1 LTSNSP
7 PLGCR
12 QTPFNQLASLKT
24 VPVKDD
30 YLVDTLAD
38 MGLVTNEDVAQAR
51 AEVESGE
58 FPDQGVID
66 RLIATQIITWAHI
79 TQAKAIQFGMET
91 VDLTGIKIED
101 DAIQVL
107 PRHVAKKYKAVPVF
121 YGEGKLIVAITDP
134 ADLDTMDSLRH
145 VLKVEDIEFR
155 VATDE
160 QVEQLINKYYGTAE
174 ESVAGMLQD
183 LTEGEID
190 LGFATPGGPGAEEEE
205 VETDA
210 PLIKLVNTIIAD
222 AYKTRASDI
231 HIEPLEKRLRVRYR
245 IDGCLQEVNSPP
257 KKLQNAIISRLKIQ
271 AAMSIAEKRI
281 PQDGRIQLE
290 ISGKPIDLRVNS
302 LPTVHGESIVMR
314 ILDKSGLK
322 LGLTELGFLTD
333 DQQTFERL
341 IGLPDGILLVTGP
354 TGSGKTTTLYSC
366 LNYINRPDRK
376 IITVEDPVE
385 YVLAGINQVQVSEVI
400 GLTFAAALR
409 AMLRQAPNVVMLG
422 EIRDMETATIAI
434 NAALT
439 GHLVFS
445 TLHTNDAPG
454 AVQRLVDIGIKPF
467 LVASASRAFLAQR
480 LVRRICK
487 KCIGSYMPSE
497 AELKALRLD
506 PNLPGANYSK
516 GMGCEN
522 CNKTGHRGRFG
533 VFEVF
538 LIDDS
543 VRKLIFDKVSGV
555 ALRARAREMG
565 MRSLREDGARKV
577 VAGMTTAEEVI
588 RATVADEA

>member
-1 LTSNSP
+1 M
-7 PLGCR
+7 
-12 QTPFNQLASLKT
+12 
-24 VPVKDD
+24 PVKDD

-38 MGLVTNEDVAQAR
+38 MGLVTNEDVAHAR
-51 AEVESGE
+51 AEMESGE
-58 FPDQGVID
+58 FTEQGVID
-66 RLIATQIITWAHI
+66 RLLATQIISTAHV

-91 VDLTGIKIED
+91 VDLSGLIVKEE
-101 DAIQVL
+101 AIQVL
-107 PRHVAKKYKAVPVF
+107 PGHIAKKYKCVPVF
-121 YGEGKLIVAITDP
+121 YGEGKLIVAVTDP
-134 ADLDTMDSLRH
+134 SDLDTMDSLRH
-145 VLKVEDIEFR
+145 VLKVDDLEFR
-155 VATDE
+155 VATEE
-160 QVEQLINKYYGTAE
+160 QVAQIIAKVYASAE
-174 ESVAGMLQD
+174 ESVAGMIQD
-183 LTEGEID
+183 MTEGEID
-190 LGFATPGGPGAEEEE
+190 LSGFGTQNMGGEEEGD
-205 VETDA
+205 TDADA

-222 AYKTRASDI
+222 AYKMRGSDI
-231 HIEPLEKRLRVRYR
+231 HIEPLEKRLRIRYR

-271 AAMSIAEKRI
+271 GGMSIAERRI
-281 PQDGRIQLE
+281 PQDGRIQLQ

-400 GLTFAAALR
+400 GLTFATALR

-422 EIRDMETATIAI
+422 EIRDLETATIAI

-467 LVASASRAFLAQR
+467 LVASATRSMMAQR

-487 KCIGSYMPSE
+487 KCIAPCIPSE
-497 AELKALRLD
+497 IELKTLGLEPD
-506 PNLPGANYSK
+506 LPGANYSK
-516 GMGCEN
+516 GMGCDN
-522 CNKTGHRGRFG
+522 CNKSGHRGRFG
-533 VFEVF
+533 LFEVF
-538 LIDDS
+538 VVDDS
-543 VRKLIFDKVSGV
+543 VRKLIFEKVSGV

-577 VAGMTTAEEVI
+577 VAGMTTADEVI
-588 RATVADEA
+588 KATTADTKTGH

>member
-1 LTSNSP
+1 MP
-7 PLGCR
+7 PDAV
-12 QTPFNQLASLKT
+12 QPIKA

-38 MGLVTNEDVAQAR
+38 MGLLTSDDVTQAR
-51 AEVESGE
+51 AEIESGE
-58 FPDQGVID
+58 FADQGVID
-66 RLIATQIITWAHI
+66 RLFATQIISAAHI

-91 VDLTGIKIED
+91 VDLSGLTLKD
-101 DAIQVL
+101 DALQIL
-107 PRHVAKKYKAVPVF
+107 PRHIANKYKCVPVYF
-121 YGEGKLIVAITDP
+121 EEGTLIVAVTDP
-134 ADLDTMDSLRH
+134 SDLDTMDSLRH
-145 VLKVEDIEFR
+145 VLKVNNLEFR
-155 VATDE
+155 VATEE
-160 QVEQLINKYYGTAE
+160 QVDQAIAKNYATGE
-174 ESVAGMLQD
+174 ESVAGMIQD
-183 LTEGEID
+183 ITEGEID
-190 LGFATPGGPGAEEEE
+190 LGFADTDALEAAQEAADA
-205 VETDA
+205 DA

-271 AAMSIAEKRI
+271 AGMSIAEKRI
-281 PQDGRIQLE
+281 PQDGRIQLD
-290 ISGKPIDLRVNS
+290 IIGKSIDLRVNS
-302 LPTVHGESIVMR
+302 LPTVHGESICMR

-385 YVLAGINQVQVSEVI
+385 YVLAGINQVQVHEII
-400 GLTFAAALR
+400 GLTFQNALR

-422 EIRDMETATIAI
+422 EIRDLETATIAI

-467 LVASASRAFLAQR
+467 LVATASRALMAQR

-487 KCIGSYMPSE
+487 KCIAPCIPTE
-497 AELKALRLD
+497 VELKALRLD
-506 PNLPGANYSK
+506 PNLPGNKYSK
-516 GMGCEN
+516 GMGCDN
-522 CNKTGHRGRFG
+522 CNKTGNRGRFG

-538 LIDDS
+538 VIDDS

-577 VAGMTTAEEVI
+577 VAGMTTADEVI
-588 RATVADEA
+588 KNTTADEV

>member
-1 LTSNSP
+1 MP
-7 PLGCR
+7 PVAD
-12 QTPFNQLASLKT
+12 QPIQA

-38 MGLVTNEDVAQAR
+38 MGLVTNEDVVQAR
-51 AEVESGE
+51 AEVDSGE
-58 FPDQGVID
+58 FTDQGVID
-66 RLIATQIITWAHI
+66 RLLATQIISPAHI

-91 VDLTGIKIED
+91 VDLTGLTLKD
-101 DAIQVL
+101 DALQAL
-107 PRHVAKKYKAVPVF
+107 PRHIANKYKCVPVYF
-121 YGEGKLIVAITDP
+121 EEGHLIVAITDP
-134 ADLDTMDSLRH
+134 SDLDTMDSLRH
-145 VLKVEDIEFR
+145 VLKVENLEFR

-160 QVEQLINKYYGTAE
+160 QVQQVITKYYATAE
-174 ESVAGMLQD
+174 ESVAGMIQD
-183 LTEGEID
+183 MTEGEID
-190 LGFATPGGPGAEEEE
+190 LGFATQTDMDADQEAEDA
-205 VETDA
+205 DA
-210 PLIKLVNTIIAD
+210 PLIKLVNTVIAD
-222 AYKTRASDI
+222 AYKMRGSDI
-231 HIEPLEKRLRVRYR
+231 HIEPLEKRLRIRYR
-245 IDGCLQEVNSPP
+245 IDGCLQEVQSPP

-271 AAMSIAEKRI
+271 AGMSIAEKRI
-281 PQDGRIQLE
+281 PQDGRIQL
-290 ISGKPIDLRVNS
+290 
-302 LPTVHGESIVMR
+302 R

-385 YVLAGINQVQVSEVI
+385 YVLAGINQVQVHEVI

-434 NAALT
+434 NASLT

-467 LVASASRAFLAQR
+467 LVASASRAFMAQR

-487 KCIGSYMPSE
+487 KCIGPGLPSE
-497 AELKALRLD
+497 VELKTLNLD
-506 PNLPGANYSK
+506 PNLPGAKYSK
-516 GMGCEN
+516 GMGCDN
-522 CNKTGHRGRFG
+522 CNKSGYRGRFG

-538 LIDDS
+538 VVDDS
-543 VRKLIFDKVSGV
+543 ARKLIFEKVSSTT
-555 ALRARAREMG
+555 LRARAREMG

-588 RATVADEA
+588 KATTADDKAAGH

>member
-1 LTSNSP
+1 M
-7 PLGCR
+7 
-12 QTPFNQLASLKT
+12 
-24 VPVKDD
+24 
-30 YLVDTLAD
+30 AD

-66 RLIATQIITWAHI
+66 RLLATQIINSAHV

-91 VDLTGIKIED
+91 VDLSGLTLKD
-101 DAIQVL
+101 DALQIL
-107 PRHVAKKYKAVPVF
+107 PRHIANKYKCVPVF
-121 YGEGKLIVAITDP
+121 YGEGNLIVAITDP
-134 ADLDTMDSLRH
+134 SDLDTMDSLRH
-145 VLKVEDIEFR
+145 VLKVDNLEFR
-155 VATDE
+155 VATED
-160 QVEQLINKYYGTAE
+160 QVEQVIAKHYATAE

-190 LGFATPGGPGAEEEE
+190 LGFNTAGATDENAE
-205 VETDA
+205 VDADA

-222 AYKTRASDI
+222 AYKMRGSDI
-231 HIEPLEKRLRVRYR
+231 HIEPLEKRLRIRYR

-271 AAMSIAEKRI
+271 GGMSIAERRI

-302 LPTVHGESIVMR
+302 LPTVHGESICMR

-366 LNYINRPDRK
+366 LNYINRPDKK

-400 GLTFAAALR
+400 GLTFSAALR

-422 EIRDMETATIAI
+422 EIRDNETATIAI
-434 NAALT
+434 NASLT
-439 GHLVFS
+439 GHFVFS

-467 LVASASRAFLAQR
+467 LVATALRAAIAQR

-487 KCIGSYMPSE
+487 KCIGPSLPSE
-497 AELKALRLD
+497 IELKTLDLD

-516 GMGCEN
+516 GMGCDN
-522 CNKTGHRGRFG
+522 CNKSGHRGRFG
-533 VFEVF
+533 IFEVF
-538 LIDDS
+538 VTDDS
-543 VRKLIFDKVSGV
+543 IRKLVFERASSTV
-555 ALRARAREMG
+555 LRARARETG

-577 VAGMTTAEEVI
+577 VSGMTTADEVI
-588 RATVADEA
+588 KATTADAKGGH

>member
-1 LTSNSP
+1 M
-7 PLGCR
+7 
-12 QTPFNQLASLKT
+12 
-24 VPVKDD
+24 
-30 YLVDTLAD
+30 AD

-66 RLIATQIITWAHI
+66 RLLATQIINSAHV

-91 VDLTGIKIED
+91 VDLDGLTLKD
-101 DAIQVL
+101 DALKVL
-107 PRHVAKKYKAVPVF
+107 PRHIANKYKCVPVF
-121 YGEGKLIVAITDP
+121 YGDGSLIVAITDP
-134 ADLDTMDSLRH
+134 SDLDTMDSLRH
-145 VLKVEDIEFR
+145 VLKVDNLEFR
-155 VATDE
+155 VATVQ
-160 QVEQLINKYYGTAE
+160 QVEQVIAKHYATAE
-174 ESVAGMLQD
+174 ESVEGMLQD

-190 LGFATPGGPGAEEEE
+190 LGFNTPGDGNDENAE
-205 VETDA
+205 VDADA

-222 AYKTRASDI
+222 AYKMRGSDI
-231 HIEPLEKRLRVRYR
+231 HIEPLEKRLRIRYR

-271 AAMSIAEKRI
+271 GGMSIAERRI

-302 LPTVHGESIVMR
+302 LPTVHGESICMR

-366 LNYINRPDRK
+366 LNYINRPDKK

-385 YVLAGINQVQVSEVI
+385 YVLAGINQVQVSEII
-400 GLTFAAALR
+400 GLTFSAALR

-422 EIRDMETATIAI
+422 EIRDNETATIAI
-434 NAALT
+434 NASLT
-439 GHLVFS
+439 GHFVFS

-467 LVASASRAFLAQR
+467 LVATALRAAIAQR

-487 KCIGSYMPSE
+487 KCIGPSLPSE
-497 AELKALRLD
+497 IELKTLDLD

-516 GMGCEN
+516 GMGCDN
-522 CNKTGHRGRFG
+522 CNKSGHRGRFG
-533 VFEVF
+533 IFEVF
-538 LIDDS
+538 VTDDS
-543 VRKLIFDKVSGV
+543 IRKLVFERASSTV
-555 ALRARAREMG
+555 LRARARETG

-577 VAGMTTAEEVI
+577 VAGMTTADEVI
-588 RATVADEA
+588 KATTADAKGGH

>member
-1 LTSNSP
+1 M
-7 PLGCR
+7 
-12 QTPFNQLASLKT
+12 
-24 VPVKDD
+24 
-30 YLVDTLAD
+30 AD

-66 RLIATQIITWAHI
+66 RLLATQIINSAHV

-91 VDLTGIKIED
+91 VDLDGLTLKD
-101 DAIQVL
+101 DALKVL
-107 PRHVAKKYKAVPVF
+107 PRHIANKYKCVPVF
-121 YGEGKLIVAITDP
+121 YGDGSLIVAITDP
-134 ADLDTMDSLRH
+134 SDLDTMDSLRH
-145 VLKVEDIEFR
+145 VLKVDNLEFR
-155 VATDE
+155 VATVQ
-160 QVEQLINKYYGTAE
+160 QVEQVIAKHYATAE
-174 ESVAGMLQD
+174 ESVEGMLQD

-190 LGFATPGGPGAEEEE
+190 LGFNTPGDGNDENAE
-205 VETDA
+205 VDADA

-222 AYKTRASDI
+222 AYKMRGSDI
-231 HIEPLEKRLRVRYR
+231 HIEPLEKRLRIRYR

-271 AAMSIAEKRI
+271 GGMSIAERRI

-302 LPTVHGESIVMR
+302 LPTVHGESICMR

-366 LNYINRPDRK
+366 LNYINRPDKK

-385 YVLAGINQVQVSEVI
+385 YVLAGINQVQVSEII
-400 GLTFAAALR
+400 GLTFSAALR

-422 EIRDMETATIAI
+422 EIRDNETATIAI
-434 NAALT
+434 NASLT
-439 GHLVFS
+439 GHFVFS

-467 LVASASRAFLAQR
+467 LVATALRAAIAQR

-487 KCIGSYMPSE
+487 KCIGPSLPSE
-497 AELKALRLD
+497 IELKTLDLD

-516 GMGCEN
+516 GMGCDN
-522 CNKTGHRGRFG
+522 CNKSGHRGRFG
-533 VFEVF
+533 IFEVF
-538 LIDDS
+538 VTDDS
-543 VRKLIFDKVSGV
+543 IRKLVFERASSTV
-555 ALRARAREMG
+555 LRARARETG

-577 VAGMTTAEEVI
+577 FAGMTTADEVI
-588 RATVADEA
+588 KATTADAKGGH

>member
-1 LTSNSP
+1 MRGVADEP
-7 PLGCR
+7 Y
-12 QTPFNQLASLKT
+12 LA

-30 YLVDTLAD
+30 YLVETLAD

-58 FPDQGVID
+58 FTDQGLID
-66 RLIATQIITWAHI
+66 RLIATQIISPAHI

-91 VDLTGIKIED
+91 VDLTGLSLKD
-101 DAIQVL
+101 DALQAL
-107 PRHVAKKYKAVPVF
+107 PRHIATKYNCVPVYF
-121 YGEGKLIVAITDP
+121 EEGHLIVAVTDP
-134 ADLDTMDSLRH
+134 SDLDTLDGLRH
-145 VLKVEDIEFR
+145 VLQAENLEFR
-155 VATDE
+155 VATEE
-160 QVEQLINKYYGTAE
+160 QVQQIITKYYATAE
-174 ESVAGMLQD
+174 ESVEGMIQD
-183 LTEGEID
+183 MTEGEID
-190 LGFATPGGPGAEEEE
+190 LGFATQTDMDADQEAEDA
-205 VETDA
+205 DA
-210 PLIKLVNTIIAD
+210 PLIKLVNTVIAD
-222 AYKTRASDI
+222 AYKMRGSDI
-231 HIEPLEKRLRVRYR
+231 HIEPLEKRLRIRFR
-245 IDGCLQEVNSPP
+245 IDGCLQEVQSPP

-271 AAMSIAEKRI
+271 AGMSIAEKRI
-281 PQDGRIQLE
+281 PQDGRIQLQ

-302 LPTVHGESIVMR
+302 LPTQHGESIVMR

-385 YVLAGINQVQVSEVI
+385 YVLAGINQVQVHEVI
-400 GLTFAAALR
+400 GLSFATALR

-422 EIRDMETATIAI
+422 EIRDLETATIAI
-434 NAALT
+434 NASLT

-467 LVASASRAFLAQR
+467 LVASASRAFMAQR

-487 KCIGSYMPSE
+487 KCIGPALPNE
-497 AELKALRLD
+497 AELKTLDLD
-506 PNLPGANYSK
+506 PNLPGAKYSK
-516 GMGCEN
+516 GKGCNN
-522 CNKTGHRGRFG
+522 CNGSGYRGRFG

-538 LIDDS
+538 VVDDS
-543 VRKLIFDKVSGV
+543 ARKLIFEKAS
-555 ALRARAREMG
+555 ATTLRARARELG

-588 RATVADEA
+588 KSTTADEKAGGH